1 MKRNEQI
8 DFVKCVM
15 IFLMIAFHLVYIGD
29 TYSRAKLFVY
39 TFHMPV
45 FLLLSGYLLNI
56 GKPWRKFGRSMLFI
70 AIPYAIMEA
79 GYIIGA
85 SILPIREHID
95 HLTLGVFLDK
105 LVLNP
110 IGPYWYL
117 QTIVICSIAYKLVHW
132 AIQKTGHYNDIVM
145 LIVLIVIYQGLS
157 MLHCIAWSSYMYF
170 TFGIIAHLI
179 VSRKYEKVTDMPIR
193 SHWAGVLLFVASA
206 AFITNPDRG
215 TPLGIAITALA
226 FCTSLELHKVVSKWI
241 PSLNSICLLIGR
253 NTLLMLL
260 FSPIFT
266 ILAKGYQPLLLS
278 IEPTGMLFMVVSVIF
293 AVAGSLAI
301 GWVSDFIKV
310 SPYIFGRQALTR

>member
-15 IFLMIAFHLVYIGD
+15 ILLMIAFHLVFIGD
-29 TYSRAKLFVY
+29 TYGMAKKLVY

-45 FLLLSGYLLNI
+45 FLFLSGYLLNI
-56 GKPWRKFGRSMLFI
+56 DKSWRKFGRSMMFI

-79 GYIIGA
+79 GYILGA

-95 HLTLGVFLDK
+95 NLTLWVFLDK

-117 QTIVICSIAYKLVHW
+117 QTIVICSLGYKLIKW
-132 AIQKTGHYNDIVM
+132 IIQMTGHYNDILVVV
-145 LIVLIVIYQGLS
+145 VLVASYHGLS
-157 MLHCIAWSSYMYF
+157 MLNCIHWTSYMYF
-170 TFGIIAHLI
+170 TFGIILRLVINSIHQKVSDYEIKTHWMAI
-179 VSRKYEKVTDMPIR
+179 V
-193 SHWAGVLLFVASA
+193 LFIAMAIMVKD
-206 AFITNPDRG
+206 PDRG
-215 TPLGIAITALA
+215 TIEGIIIAYLA
-226 FCTSLELHKVVSKWI
+226 FFASLELHKLVSRWI
-241 PSLNSICLLIGR
+241 PKVNSIFLFVGR

-266 ILAKGYQPLLLS
+266 ILAKGYQPILLS
-278 IEPTGMLFMVVSVIF
+278 IDSTGMLFMVISVIF

-301 GWVSDFIKV
+301 GWVSDLIKI